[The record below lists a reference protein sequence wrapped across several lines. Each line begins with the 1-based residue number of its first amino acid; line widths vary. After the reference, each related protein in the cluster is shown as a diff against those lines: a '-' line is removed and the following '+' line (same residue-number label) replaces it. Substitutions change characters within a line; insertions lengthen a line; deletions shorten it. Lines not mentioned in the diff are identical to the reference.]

1 MRWYRENVM
10 WITKI
15 RFFDW
20 NCERPHT
27 SCPTGLF
34 TRPWQPYA
42 RSRGG
47 RLPRLTWGGT
57 RRFIGRL
64 LTGCALARYPASEQ
78 CSPFQ
83 DHDRDVLS
91 SKRRRQSD
99 PTEASAQ
106 PGAGSCP
113 YHSGATGNGLSHC
126 GPLRRA
132 SRSAAFPQRAA
143 ANGLRCRWPDCWRPP
158 AVLSTAQA
166 SPGDGT

>member
-1 MRWYRENVM
+1 M

-34 TRPWQPYA
+34 TRLWQPYA

-113 YHSGATGNGLSHC
+113 YHS
-126 GPLRRA
+126 
-132 SRSAAFPQRAA
+132 AAYRQRAKSLQPIA
-143 ANGLRCRWPDCWRPP
+143 AGLEERGIP
-158 AVLSTAQA
+158 AARGGKWSAVQVARLLEAAGSPFDGA
-166 SPGDGT
+166 SVAG